1 MIGSAD
7 PLLLVASYMLLGM
20 VPLMMVMTTSF
31 TKISIVLVLLRNSL
45 GVQQAPSNLAISG
58 LALAITLLVMQ
69 PVWVKI
75 GDNLDIHS
83 VVTGEYRP
91 SISELLQAV
100 EMPLKNFMGA
110 HVSDVNVERLG
121 SVVEKRDMRTENLP
135 EPSLVSISLL
145 VPAFILSEIGSAFKI
160 GMLLAI
166 GFAVIDILIA
176 NLLMAM
182 GMTMFPPSTVA
193 VPLKL
198 LVFVMTAGL
207 SQLTYGLIQS
217 YQT

>member
-1 MIGSAD
+1 MGASD
-7 PLLLVASYMLLGM
+7 PLLLIASYLLLGM
-20 VPLMMVMTTSF
+20 IPLMMVMTTSF

-45 GVQQAPSNLAISG
+45 GVQQAPSNLAIAG
-58 LALAITLLVMQ
+58 LALAITMLVMK
-69 PVWVKI
+69 PVWTQI
-75 GDNLDIHS
+75 ADRIDIEA
-83 VVTGEYRP
+83 VAAGEFRP
-91 SISELLQAV
+91 SIAELLDAIEV
-100 EMPLKNFMGA
+100 PLKGFMGT
-110 HVSDVNVERLG
+110 HVSKSGLERL
-121 SVVEKRDMRTENLP
+121 SAVVEKREVRTDSLP
-135 EPSLVSISLL
+135 DAVHASFSLL
-145 VPAFILSEIGSAFKI
+145 APAFILSEIGSAFKI

-217 YQT
+217 YQS